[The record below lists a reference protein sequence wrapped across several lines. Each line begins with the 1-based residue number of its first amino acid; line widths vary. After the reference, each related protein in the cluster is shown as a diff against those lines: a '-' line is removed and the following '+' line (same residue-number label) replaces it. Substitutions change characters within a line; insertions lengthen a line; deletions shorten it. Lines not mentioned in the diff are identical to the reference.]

1 MGTNKDAVSKQN
13 SAAMVENLATMSQQR
28 QKIIARNFANNF
40 LSPLFSMTYQLVV
53 ENESEEKIVEL
64 AGNYVS
70 IDPAN
75 WDDKRDV
82 MVEFNLGY
90 GDQEKLTQKLLSLHQ
105 LFSSDPAAQEMYTP
119 ENKYKMLGNILE
131 ASGIKNVADFLT
143 DPASIP
149 AKEPDPAEQMQMQMA
164 QKQLELSERQ
174 TAVAELKV
182 QFEAQMAQMKH
193 ELDTLKAQQ
202 NFAIQ
207 SDNMDLKETQFEH
220 KEHVNLE
227 ELEIAK
233 SADDVRAIASPNG

>member
-1 MGTNKDAVSKQN
+1 
-13 SAAMVENLATMSQQR
+13 
-28 QKIIARNFANNF
+28 
-40 LSPLFSMTYQLVV
+40 
-53 ENESEEKIVEL
+53 
-64 AGNYVS
+64 
-70 IDPAN
+70 
-75 WDDKRDV
+75 
-82 MVEFNLGY
+82 
-90 GDQEKLTQKLLSLHQ
+90 
-105 LFSSDPAAQEMYTP
+105 MYTP